1 MKLVYRSGLSKRQ
14 TQLVYSYILM
24 WVLPKLEKEE
34 NVVKGNSV
42 QKCVANQLVGRL
54 FVILY
59 FCKTLKKFPHL
70 KFLFLQIYYKYLGS

>member
-54 FVILY
+54 FVLY